1 MEYNRNDPATKI
13 VPYIFLFKNRRTIK
27 DNQERANQ
35 YTDLFGW
42 QKNTATKRRKDIR
55 TPTVK
60 WMHLMYQIGATLLQ
74 ACVVLPPAD
83 EKAGAHHFMK
93 FNPYCIDGVTEKYI
107 PSTRP
112 GHYWS
117 QMTCVS
123 EYAEVIKRVDQ
134 YTQFNEVINNTLFI
148 DTVLH
153 AIIFDFVAFAGQ
165 HVGYYHEKSTLDKE
179 DLLRRTLKMDILKEN
194 DPSFVMFG
202 IRDAFL
208 VISRLVRPIND
219 LVKRTLSS
227 KLTNDVDELIYSF
240 QSSTGFVKKPIITV
254 LYDRAQSPIFDVDV
268 VTRTTEELSP
278 IYVHTSDISENEAE
292 SSDMSYDRV
301 DLPDSPMTVD
311 STQSPQFNIETSKY
325 IEYVGGVRIVDY
337 DQLGKYRKSKGY
349 EVNHT
354 EPEPEPEPDN
364 NINEGEENVVYKD
377 AITEFEKDISDDDE
391 NANENLEERQISYKN
406 KFESLIKEH
415 YAKGLKLN
423 ESEDND
429 KMIESN
435 EINENTNIEPIEKQ
449 LKSLRIGHN
458 IKSMKM

>member
-1 MEYNRNDPATKI
+1 M
-13 VPYIFLFKNRRTIK
+13 
-27 DNQERANQ
+27 
-35 YTDLFGW
+35 
-42 QKNTATKRRKDIR
+42 
-55 TPTVK
+55 
-60 WMHLMYQIGATLLQ
+60 
-74 ACVVLPPAD
+74 
-83 EKAGAHHFMK
+83 
-93 FNPYCIDGVTEKYI
+93 
-107 PSTRP
+107 
-112 GHYWS
+112 
-117 QMTCVS
+117 
-123 EYAEVIKRVDQ
+123 
-134 YTQFNEVINNTLFI
+134 
-148 DTVLH
+148 
-153 AIIFDFVAFAGQ
+153 
-165 HVGYYHEKSTLDKE
+165 TLDKE
-179 DLLRRTLKMDILKEN
+179 DFLKKSLQIDILKEI

-208 VISRLVRPIND
+208 VISRIVRPIND

-227 KLTNDVDELIYSF
+227 KLTNDVDELINSLL
-240 QSSTGFVKKPIITV
+240 SSTGFVKKPIITV
-254 LYDRAQSPIFDVDV
+254 LYDRAQSPIFDVDI

>member
-1 MEYNRNDPATKI
+1 M
-13 VPYIFLFKNRRTIK
+13 
-27 DNQERANQ
+27 
-35 YTDLFGW
+35 
-42 QKNTATKRRKDIR
+42 
-55 TPTVK
+55 K
-60 WMHLMYQIGATLLQ
+60 WMHLMYQIGATLSR

-93 FNPYCIDGVTEKYI
+93 FNPFCIDGMTEIYI

-123 EYAEVIKRVDQ
+123 EYAEVIKCVLMRTTKREQ

-165 HVGYYHEKSTLDKE
+165 HVGYYHEKSNLDRE
-179 DLLRRTLKMDILKEN
+179 DLLRKALQIDILKEN

-227 KLTNDVDELIYSF
+227 KLRHTVDELMNSLR
-240 QSSTGFVKKPIITV
+240 SSTGFIKKPIITV

-292 SSDMSYDRV
+292 SSDMSHDGV
-301 DLPDSPMTVD
+301 DLPDSPMTVGT
-311 STQSPQFNIETSKY
+311 TQSSQFNIETPKY
-325 IEYVGGVRIVDY
+325 IEYVGGV
-337 DQLGKYRKSKGY
+337 
-349 EVNHT
+349 
-354 EPEPEPEPDN
+354 
-364 NINEGEENVVYKD
+364 
-377 AITEFEKDISDDDE
+377 
-391 NANENLEERQISYKN
+391 
-406 KFESLIKEH
+406 
-415 YAKGLKLN
+415 
-423 ESEDND
+423 
-429 KMIESN
+429 
-435 EINENTNIEPIEKQ
+435 
-449 LKSLRIGHN
+449 
-458 IKSMKM
+458 